1 MPPNKRS
8 GGRLKQAVGLRGQAP
23 PTRPR
28 FTALPLQLLPS
39 CFAACA
45 SSARLQRNRDNAP
58 QLGRLLRSAWQ
69 EVKLPRRHCLS
80 KDWPYSQAEAQVCDF
95 WFELLILGDCV
106 MLESGGRVLGGGR
119 RGLRRW
125 R

>member
-1 MPPNKRS
+1 MLLTFSMR
-8 GGRLKQAVGLRGQAP
+8 GVDVGQ
-23 PTRPR
+23 
-28 FTALPLQLLPS
+28 
-39 CFAACA
+39 
-45 SSARLQRNRDNAP
+45 
-58 QLGRLLRSAWQ
+58 LLRSVWQ
-69 EVKLPRRHCLS
+69 ELVLQRRHCLS
-80 KDWPYSQAEAQVCDF
+80 KDWPYSQADSQTQVCDF